1 MKKQITFIAIAL
13 AIFGLCASAKAEV
26 DLTMKG
32 GIYLTGKKYSIDFA
46 NDRFVAKSTRVDV
59 FTDQAAAFVNGYYVF
74 HIGAVGLRSGA
85 VYTPLETYMQFYVV
99 GLGLEI
105 TSKEMIFNGNRK
117 WSNIV
122 VPVSLKSGSNRLV
135 LSIDPSKK
143 LAESNEDNNLLWV
156 NVVVNQ
162 RFPSAGPK

>member
-13 AIFGLCASAKAEV
+13 AIIGLCASTEAQV
-26 DLTMKG
+26 DLTMKE
-32 GIYLTGKKYSIDFA
+32 GIYLTGTKNTIDFA
-46 NDRFVAKSTRVDV
+46 NDRFVAKTTRVDV

-85 VYTPLETYMQFYVV
+85 VYTPLETNLQFNVV
-99 GLGLEI
+99 GVGKGV
-105 TSKEMIFNGNRK
+105 TVKKMIFNGNRK

-122 VPVSLKSGSNRLV
+122 VPMTFKSGSNRLV
-135 LSIDPSKK
+135 LIIDPFKK
-143 LAESNEDNNLLWV
+143 LAESNEDNNIIWV